1 MNPFDSNRLHPDDP
15 RLTAYALGEL
25 EGDEAAQVAAAIAAD
40 PAL

>member
-1 MNPFDSNRLHPDDP
+1 MNNFNETRFDPADP

-25 EGDEAAQVAAAIAAD
+25 EGGEADQVAAAVAAD